1 MGNEY
6 SSPRRDDDGDTIMSG
21 VSGWSYDRDKMKRS
35 VNKNKR
41 DGTYG
46 PANFIDAICG
56 GMIFDEDEDDSPN
69 KSKRS
74 SSRRSKKSDED
85 EYSDDDTYN
94 SERPKDRKAKLNSS
108 RSIESEDYSYD
119 DTSKRESPT
128 NRGSE
133 SVEKQDSLDTVSPK
147 AADNVVSFDSHATP
161 TGNSTMLAKPL
172 ASAFAKRC
180 YFTKAG
186 IGPLS
191 QHYEGVTLT
200 GNTVFM
206 LASAMK

>member
-1 MGNEY
+1 M
-6 SSPRRDDDGDTIMSG
+6 
-21 VSGWSYDRDKMKRS
+21 
-35 VNKNKR
+35 
-41 DGTYG
+41 
-46 PANFIDAICG
+46 
-56 GMIFDEDEDDSPN
+56 
-69 KSKRS
+69 
-74 SSRRSKKSDED
+74 
-85 EYSDDDTYN
+85 
-94 SERPKDRKAKLNSS
+94 NSS

-133 SVEKQDSLDTVSPK
+133 SVEKQDSLDTVSLK
-147 AADNVVSFDSHATP
+147 AADNVVSFYSHATP